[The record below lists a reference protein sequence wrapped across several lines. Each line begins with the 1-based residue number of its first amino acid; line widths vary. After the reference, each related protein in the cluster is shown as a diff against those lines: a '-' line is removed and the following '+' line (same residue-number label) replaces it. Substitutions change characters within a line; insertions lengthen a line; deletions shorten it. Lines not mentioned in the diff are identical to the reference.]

1 MVLRCCDT
9 DEKVILVWMLFWISY
24 SDFFLLN
31 KQLYNINTMKDL
43 KFSSLTFPEQPS
55 ECRGFGT
62 IDLCQCSESWSAR
75 LLFLQGLLGT
85 WLCVGSFEE
94 KSWPLA
100 SPGL

>member
-1 MVLRCCDT
+1 M
-9 DEKVILVWMLFWISY
+9 I
-24 SDFFLLN
+24 FFLLN

-43 KFSSLTFPEQPS
+43 KFSSLTFSEQPS